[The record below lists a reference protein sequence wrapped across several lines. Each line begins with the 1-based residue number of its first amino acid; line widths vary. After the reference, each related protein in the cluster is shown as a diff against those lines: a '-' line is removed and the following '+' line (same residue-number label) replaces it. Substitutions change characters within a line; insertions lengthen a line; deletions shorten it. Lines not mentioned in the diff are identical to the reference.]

1 MATKKYGSEEGISE
15 PDRIEIMYTK
25 LFNSIVTSTVWQ
37 ESSDIRVV
45 WVTLLALAD
54 KNGEVQASIPG
65 LANLANVSIPD
76 CEEALAAL
84 SAPDEYSRT
93 PDNEGRRIQAING
106 GWELLNHGTYRDKA
120 TDADR
125 REQARLRKQRQR
137 DRQKQDGGHANVTNS
152 HADVTNSHDL
162 RDDVTPVSRQN
173 SQAEAEAEADK
184 YKSPGVPAANK
195 QAATPVSS
203 SQGIYLGI
211 AEAMG
216 IPSEFAVALSADVD
230 LRGGCDVKGRKINSP
245 GAFLRECWMREQK
258 RQESVQ
264 LAAPSSKPVPGRAR
278 EVWMVEKD
286 LLRVKAEIKAIQEQ
300 KENRN
305 AAAGFT
311 EDVDQHRDRL
321 QGQWLQYVAEA
332 REEFATTEA
341 TQEDWARFQETLD
354 SERETMSNNRAA
366 LDAVNSD
373 EYQCTKLAE
382 MFPDDVATFDR
393 WAKETGNAW
402 RDPKRLT
409 EEAMNQIKSLKEN
422 IRLFE
427 NERSKLLTQQ

>member
-1 MATKKYGSEEGISE
+1 
-15 PDRIEIMYTK
+15 MYTK

-37 ESSDIRVV
+37 ESSDVRVV

-65 LANLANVSIPD
+65 LANLANVSVAD
-76 CEEALAAL
+76 CKEAIAAL

-106 GWELLNHGTYRDKA
+106 GWELLNYRAYRDKA

-137 DRQKQDGGHANVTNS
+137 AREKQDKC
-152 HADVTNSHDL
+152 HADVTHGHDE
-162 RDDVTPVSRQN
+162 RDMVTPMSRQI
-173 SQAEAEAEADK
+173 SQAEAKANADE
-184 YKSPGVPAANK
+184 YKSPEIPAANR
-195 QAATPVSS
+195 QAATPVNSS
-203 SQGIYLGI
+203 KGIYLGI

-216 IPSEFAVALSADVD
+216 IPAEFAVALSADVD

-258 RQESVQ
+258 RMQSVPQ
-264 LAAPSSKPVPGRAR
+264 TNQVTARSR

-286 LLRVKAEIKAIQEQ
+286 LARVKAQINAIQEQ

-321 QGQWLQYVAEA
+321 QGEWLQYVAEA
-332 REEFATTEA
+332 REEFASTEE
-341 TQEDWARFQETLD
+341 TQEDWRRFQETLD
-354 SERETMSNNRAA
+354 SERESMSTNPAA
-366 LDAVNSD
+366 LDAINSD
-373 EYQCTKLAE
+373 EYQCSKLAE
-382 MFPDDVATFDR
+382 MFPEDVATFDR
-393 WAKETGNAW
+393 WAKETGNEW

-409 EEAMNQIKSLKEN
+409 EEAMNQIKSLKES
-422 IRLFE
+422 IRAFE
-427 NERSKLLTQQ
+427 NERSKLLTQEAV

>member
-1 MATKKYGSEEGISE
+1 
-15 PDRIEIMYTK
+15 MYTK

-65 LANLANVSIPD
+65 LANLANVSVAD
-76 CEEALAAL
+76 CKEAIAAL

-106 GWELLNHGTYRDKA
+106 GWELLNYRAYRDKA

-137 DRQKQDGGHANVTNS
+137 AREKQDKC
-152 HADVTNSHDL
+152 HADVTHGHDE
-162 RDDVTPVSRQN
+162 RDMVTPMSRQI
-173 SQAEAEAEADK
+173 SQAEAKANADE
-184 YKSPGVPAANK
+184 YKSPEIPAANR
-195 QAATPVSS
+195 QAATPVNSS
-203 SQGIYLGI
+203 KGIYLGI

-216 IPSEFAVALSADVD
+216 IPAEFAVALSADVD

-258 RQESVQ
+258 RMQSVPQ
-264 LAAPSSKPVPGRAR
+264 TNQVTARSR

-286 LLRVKAEIKAIQEQ
+286 LARVKAQINAIQEQ

-321 QGQWLQYVAEA
+321 QGEWLQYVAEA
-332 REEFATTEA
+332 REEFASTEE
-341 TQEDWARFQETLD
+341 TQEDWRRFQETLD
-354 SERETMSNNRAA
+354 SERESMSTNPAA
-366 LDAVNSD
+366 LDAINSD
-373 EYQCTKLAE
+373 EYQCSKLAE
-382 MFPDDVATFDR
+382 MFPEDVATFDR
-393 WAKETGNAW
+393 WAKETGNEW

-409 EEAMNQIKSLKEN
+409 EEAMNQIKSLKES
-422 IRLFE
+422 IRAFE
-427 NERSKLLTQQ
+427 NERSKLLTQEAV

>member
-1 MATKKYGSEEGISE
+1 
-15 PDRIEIMYTK
+15 MYTK

-65 LANLANVSIPD
+65 LANLANVSVAD
-76 CEEALAAL
+76 CEEAIAAL

-106 GWELLNHGTYRDKA
+106 GWELLNHRAYREKA

-137 DRQKQDGGHANVTNS
+137 AREKQDKC
-152 HADVTNSHDL
+152 HADVTPGHDE
-162 RDDVTPVSRQN
+162 RDMVTPVSRQIP
-173 SQAEAEAEADK
+173 QAEAKANADE
-184 YKSPGVPAANK
+184 YKSPEIPAANR
-195 QAATPVSS
+195 QAATPVNSS
-203 SQGIYLGI
+203 KGIYLGI

-216 IPSEFAVALSADVD
+216 IPAEFAVALSADVD

-245 GAFLRECWMREQK
+245 GAFLRECWIREQK
-258 RQESVQ
+258 RMQSVQ
-264 LAAPSSKPVPGRAR
+264 ADPKLNEVPIRKR

-286 LLRVKAEIKAIQEQ
+286 LARVKAQINAIQDQ

-305 AAAGFT
+305 AGAGFT
-311 EDVDQHRDRL
+311 EDRDEHRDRL
-321 QGQWLQYVAEA
+321 QGQWLDYVAEA
-332 REEFATTEA
+332 REEFASTES

-354 SERETMSNNRAA
+354 SERESMSNNPAA

-393 WAKETGNAW
+393 WAKETGNEW

-409 EEAMNQIKSLKEN
+409 EEAMNQIKTLKEN

>member
-1 MATKKYGSEEGISE
+1 
-15 PDRIEIMYTK
+15 MYTK

-37 ESSDIRVV
+37 ESSDVRVV

-65 LANLANVSIPD
+65 LANLANVSVAD
-76 CEEALAAL
+76 CKEAIAAL

-106 GWELLNHGTYRDKA
+106 GWELLNYRAYRDKA

-162 RDDVTPVSRQN
+162 RDDVTPVSRQI
-173 SQAEAEAEADK
+173 SQAEAEAEE
-184 YKSPGVPAANK
+184 YKSPEIPAANR
-195 QAATPVSS
+195 QAATPVNSS
-203 SQGIYLGI
+203 KGIYLGI

-216 IPSEFAVALSADVD
+216 IPAEFAVALSADVD

-258 RQESVQ
+258 RMQSVQ
-264 LAAPSSKPVPGRAR
+264 ADPKLNQVPIRKR

-286 LLRVKAEIKAIQEQ
+286 LARVKAQINAIQEQ

-321 QGQWLQYVAEA
+321 QGEWLQYVAEA
-332 REEFATTEA
+332 REEFATTDE
-341 TQEDWARFQETLD
+341 TQADWARFQETLD
-354 SERETMSNNRAA
+354 SERESMSTNPAA
-366 LDAVNSD
+366 LDAINSD
-373 EYQCTKLAE
+373 EYQCSKLAE
-382 MFPDDVATFDR
+382 MFPEDVATFDR
-393 WAKETGNAW
+393 WAKETGNEW

-409 EEAMNQIKSLKEN
+409 EEAMNQIKSLKES
-422 IRLFE
+422 IRAFE
-427 NERSKLLTQQ
+427 NERSKLLTQEAV